1 MLSRKEINDAVKT
14 WLSYADSDKYDED
27 KAREVI
33 KARITI
39 REALRSGCIILDPR
53 TFRASSATEC
63 FTAVRNAMEEMHN
76 GK

>member
-1 MLSRKEINDAVKT
+1 MEINEAVRT
-14 WLSYADSDKYDED
+14 WLNYEDSDRYDED
-27 KAREVI
+27 KTREVI
-33 KARITI
+33 NARITI